1 MDLNKEELSAYEIYF
16 LLVGED
22 TSKIKDILL
31 RNGAKIL
38 NERPL
43 EKSRLAYPIKKQ
55 VLAYAGSITFEID
68 PTVLEKLGVDLKL
81 EAEII
86 RLIVTKLDLRKV
98 SEGQRE
104 PRVETFQR
112 RRPSLLR
119 ERKKPENVSLT
130 NEDLE
135 KKIEEILK

>member
-86 RLIVTKLDLRKV
+86 RLIVTKLDLRKMP
-98 SEGQRE
+98 EEQKE

-112 RRPSLLR
+112 RRPSFSR

-130 NEDLE
+130 NEALE